1 MVVYSWK
8 TVENYLVKILEN
20 SASRVLTD
28 QEFPSIDQMFL
39 FDRSNKNRE
48 SIESSRLFMLKQE
61 SRIDWVKQIV
71 YAEFIKISIDWEFL

>member
-20 SASRVLTD
+20 SVSRVLTD
-28 QEFPSIDQMFL
+28 QEFPTIDQMFL

-61 SRIDWVKQIV
+61 SRIDRVKQIV
-71 YAEFIKISIDWEFL
+71 YAEFIKISIDREFL

>member
-20 SASRVLTD
+20 SVSRVLTD

-39 FDRSNKNRE
+39 FNWSNKNRK

-61 SRIDWVKQIV
+61 SRIDRVKQIV
-71 YAEFIKISIDWEFL
+71 YAEFIKISIDREFL

>member
-20 SASRVLTD
+20 SVSRVLTD

-61 SRIDWVKQIV
+61 SRIDRVKQIV
-71 YAEFIKISIDWEFL
+71 YAEFIKISIDREFL